1 MPVTTH
7 LPLSAFLEL
16 NDALDSEASA
26 TLGASTRLDVWLK
39 HLENLHSREIDMGL
53 DRVRAVAQRLKLPLM
68 FEQRMLK
75 QQRTHQVI
83 VFSGTNG
90 KGSTLAL
97 TESMALAQ
105 GLTVGSYT
113 SPHFLHFNERIKING
128 QPVSDATI
136 TAAFARIEEARL
148 TSATEE
154 AISLSY
160 FEFATLAGLL
170 VFQDAGVD
178 LWLLE
183 VGLGGRLDAVN
194 IVDADLAV
202 LVTVAQDHADY
213 LGADLAI
220 IGQEKAGIFRKDR
233 PVVLGSRHLPE
244 SVYLAAEQLD
254 CQIFQLGE
262 AFQRT
267 PNYEG
272 DWAWQGIGLNINLGV
287 EEQAPVYLTHL
298 PSNPLP
304 PDNAATAI
312 QALMLVCPDLTEQAI
327 KQGLANASLTGRM
340 QREGAWLLD
349 VAHNPEAANY
359 LASRLAEQGKTE
371 HFKSKRLG
379 FVGMMADKDMQA
391 TLLPLLPWVDA
402 WVVTSLPLPRAAKA
416 KTLAI
421 LLQTMGAEVI
431 LADPDEQGGL
441 AFAKAQQQLQAGY
454 DEVLVMG
461 SFFTLAQVLRHLQS
475 SAIEK

>member
-1 MPVTTH
+1 MSVTDNLLTNSASAAAT
-7 LPLSAFLEL
+7 LSASSSL
-16 NDALDSEASA
+16 DA
-26 TLGASTRLDVWLK
+26 WLK

-53 DRVRAVAQRLKLPLM
+53 DRVRAVAQRLKLPLN
-68 FEQRMLK
+68 FEQRITNSK
-75 QQRTHQVI
+75 QPTHQVM

-113 SPHFLHFNERIKING
+113 SPHFLNFNERIKINS
-128 QPVSDATI
+128 QPVADAVI
-136 TAAFARIEEARL
+136 TQAFSRIEAARL
-148 TSATEE
+148 TPPEAT
-154 AISLSY
+154 ISLSY

-170 VFQDAGVD
+170 VFQAAGVD

-213 LGADLAI
+213 LGADLEF
-220 IGQEKAGIFRKDR
+220 IGHEKAGTFRQDR
-233 PVVLGSRHLPE
+233 PVVLGSKNLPD
-244 SVYLAAEQLD
+244 SVFLVAEQLD
-254 CQIFQLGE
+254 CQVFQLGE
-262 AFQRT
+262 AFQRS
-267 PNYEG
+267 PNADKG
-272 DWAWQGIGLNINLGV
+272 WAWQGIGLTVNLGV
-287 EEQAPVYLTHL
+287 EEQVPIYLTHL

-312 QALMLVCPDLTEQAI
+312 QALLLLRPDLTEQAI

-379 FVGMMADKDMQA
+379 LVGMMADKDIHA

-402 WVVTSLPLPRAAKA
+402 WVVTSLPLPRAIKADSLANLLLSLGAKV
-416 KTLAI
+416 
-421 LLQTMGAEVI
+421 LLV
-431 LADPDEQGGL
+431 DSDDQGDL
-441 AFAKAQQQLQAGY
+441 AFATAKQQLQIDY

-461 SFFTLAQVLRHLQS
+461 SFFTLAQVLRHLQQ
-475 SAIEK
+475 AAKLAEAVKEQ